1 MAHQDARRDARRD
14 APLAPIIILIV
25 ILLIVII
32 LVGCGAPASSDLAVV
47 RVTVAA
53 ASTQTA
59 VRASELV
66 QGLTQTPVDVALT
79 YMAPT
84 LEMAGLE
91 RLPQYAITAN
101 ADSERGS
108 PDWSALQAIGEP
120 DTLECVDAVTAW
132 EPAVQNGQGILTV
145 AFADLVTP
153 VQVNVYESFN
163 PGYVTAVEILDVYGE
178 LHAIYQAVPTPTA
191 VCPRVLTIPL
201 EGNVDYRANVVII
214 HLDQATAPGGW
225 AGIDAVQLLGTR

>member
-1 MAHQDARRDARRD
+1 
-14 APLAPIIILIV
+14 LIIFLIA
-25 ILLIVII
+25 IMLIVII
-32 LVGCGAPASSDLAVV
+32 LVGCGPPTNDLAIV

-59 VRASELV
+59 VRAAELV
-66 QGLTQTPVDVALT
+66 HGLTQTPVDVALT

-91 RLPQYAITAN
+91 HLPQYAITAN
-101 ADSERGS
+101 SDSERGS
-108 PDWSALQAIGEP
+108 PGWSALQAIGEP
-120 DTLECVDAVTAW
+120 NTLECVDAVTAW

-145 AFADLVTP
+145 AFAQLVTP

-178 LHAIYQAVPTPTA
+178 LHAIYQAAPTPTPI
-191 VCPRVLTIPL
+191 CPRVLTIPL
-201 EGNVDYRANVVII
+201 EGSVDYRANVVII
-214 HLDQATAPGGW
+214 YLDQATAPGGW
-225 AGIDAVQLLGTR
+225 AGIDAVQLIGTR